1 MKLKF
6 EIHNPH
12 NIPVA
17 KSVMIDG
24 QPVTA
29 SLDGFEVTLKSQ
41 DGMSGSLTL
50 RFFGM
55 QANEARELFTKGSG
69 FVTVSVTSASAP
81 AAAAA

>member
-1 MKLKF
+1 MKLNF

-17 KSVMIDG
+17 KSVVVDG
-24 QPVTA
+24 QAVTA
-29 SLDGFEVTLKSQ
+29 SFDGFEVTLKSQ

-50 RFFGM
+50 RFFGA
-55 QANEARELFTKGSG
+55 QANEARDLFTKGEG
-69 FVTVSVTSASAP
+69 FITAELRQGSAP